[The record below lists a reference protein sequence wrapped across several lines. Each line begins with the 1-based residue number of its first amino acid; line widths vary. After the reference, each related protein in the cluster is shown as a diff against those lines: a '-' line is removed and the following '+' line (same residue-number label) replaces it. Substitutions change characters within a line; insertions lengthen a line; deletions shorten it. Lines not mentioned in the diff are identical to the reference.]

1 MLNEML
7 NYKCKM
13 LNEMLNY
20 KCGMLNSKKLFD
32 FI

>member
-1 MLNEML
+1 MLNEMQ